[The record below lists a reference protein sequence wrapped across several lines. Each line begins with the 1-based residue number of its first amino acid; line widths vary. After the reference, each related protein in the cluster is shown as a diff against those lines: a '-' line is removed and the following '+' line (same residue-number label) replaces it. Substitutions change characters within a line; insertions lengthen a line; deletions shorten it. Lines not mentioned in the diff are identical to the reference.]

1 MASKR
6 NASRAA
12 AGASATAA
20 AEASEP
26 LPTEPLPA
34 EGHGAMPDWLH
45 RAVEQGIQPEQA
57 LAVIGLGLMRRMAG
71 GDGQPWDWSLEEEE
85 GKADLSALR
94 QRLELVQLAVDT
106 GAPLSTAEVAELMG
120 VRPDG
125 PRFERGGL
133 IARRQSRN
141 VWTLSRGDGP
151 SSRSGSSFSES
162 FRRRL

>member
-6 NASRAA
+6 NASR
-12 AGASATAA
+12 SA

-26 LPTEPLPA
+26 LTTEPLPA
-34 EGHGAMPDWLH
+34 ETHGAMPEWLH

-71 GDGQPWDWSLEEEE
+71 GEGQPWDWTMEEEE
-85 GKADLSALR
+85 SKADLSGLR
-94 QRLELVQLAVDT
+94 QRLELVQLALET
-106 GAPLSTAEVAELMG
+106 GAPLSTAEVAELLG
-120 VRPDG
+120 ARPDG
-125 PRFERGGL
+125 PRCERGGL

-141 VWTLSRGDGP
+141 VWTLSRADAS